1 MLTIRDQRSP
11 VHIDVES
18 RVLQH
23 ALLHVVEEAGW
34 TPTAQR
40 HDGVAVVSDRL
51 TPGLDIDVLVVE
63 PTPLGCRMGMDALI
77 GRQVRAVVC
86 ADEPDSLVDALSAL
100 GDDWCLV
107 PARVVERASALPELS
122 NRQQQI
128 AGAIVAGQPN
138 RLIARGLR
146 VSEATV
152 KREVAALL
160 RTFDA
165 PDRLSLVSRLVPL
178 GLSAR
183 RLHG

>member
-1 MLTIRDQRSP
+1 MLTMPERAP

-18 RVLQH
+18 RVLHH
-23 ALLHVVEEAGW
+23 ALLHVVETAGW
-34 TPTAQR
+34 QPTQQR
-40 HDGVAVVSDRL
+40 HEGVAVVCDRL
-51 TPGLDIDVLVVE
+51 TAGLDVDVLVVE
-63 PTPLGCRMGMDALI
+63 PTPLGCRTGMDALI

-86 ADEPDSLVDALSAL
+86 ADEPDSLVDALNAF

-107 PARVVERASALPELS
+107 PVRVVERASTLPDLS
-122 NRQQQI
+122 TRQRQI
-128 AGAIVAGQPN
+128 AGAIAAGQPN

-152 KREVAALL
+152 KREVAGLL

>member
-1 MLTIRDQRSP
+1 VLSAPSRPRC

-18 RVLQH
+18 RVLHH
-23 ALLHVVEEAGW
+23 ALLHVVEQAGW
-34 TPTAQR
+34 RPTLQR
-40 HDGVAVVSDRL
+40 LEGVVVVSDR
-51 TPGLDIDVLVVE
+51 TGAGGVDVLVVD
-63 PTPLGCRMGMDALI
+63 PTPLGCRAGMDAI
-77 GRQVRAVVC
+77 VERRVQAVVC
-86 ADEPDSLVDALSAL
+86 ADEPDSLTDALEAL
-100 GDDWCLV
+100 GDQWCLV
-107 PARVVERASALPELS
+107 PSRVVEQASTLPELS
-122 NRQQQI
+122 SRQRQI
-128 AGAIVAGQPN
+128 AGAIAAGQPN

-178 GLSAR
+178 GLGAR